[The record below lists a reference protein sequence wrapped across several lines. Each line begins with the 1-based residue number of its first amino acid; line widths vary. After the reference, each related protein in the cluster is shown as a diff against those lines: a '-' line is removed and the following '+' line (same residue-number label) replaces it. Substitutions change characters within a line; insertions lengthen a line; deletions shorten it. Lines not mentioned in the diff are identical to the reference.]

1 MNMKKIYIAPSV
13 SISEIDTNTLLA
25 GSIGDGKT
33 IGSGQPESDVKTP
46 VSSAENQFS
55 KKHYNVWSDDEE

>member
-13 SISEIDTNTLLA
+13 SISKIDTNTLLA
-25 GSIGDGKT
+25 GSIGDGKN
-33 IGSGQPESDVKTP
+33 IVSEQPQSDINPST
-46 VSSAENQFS
+46 SIENQFS

>member
-1 MNMKKIYIAPSV
+1 MKKIYIAPSV

-25 GSIGDGKT
+25 GSIGDGKN
-33 IGSGQPESDVKTP
+33 IVSEQPQSDVTTP
-46 VSSAENQFS
+46 GSSADNQFS

>member
-1 MNMKKIYIAPSV
+1 MKKIYIAPSV

-25 GSIGDGKT
+25 GSIGDGKN
-33 IGSGQPESDVKTP
+33 IV
-46 VSSAENQFS
+46 SAENQFS

>member
-1 MNMKKIYIAPSV
+1 MKKIYIAPSV

-25 GSIGDGKT
+25 GSIGDGKNIVSEQPQSDLST
-33 IGSGQPESDVKTP
+33 PGSSVD
-46 VSSAENQFS
+46 NQFS

>member
-25 GSIGDGKT
+25 GSIGNGKT
-33 IGSGQPESDVKTP
+33 IVSEQPQSDVTTP
-46 VSSAENQFS
+46 GSSADNQFS

>member
-33 IGSGQPESDVKTP
+33 IGSGQPQSDKDNPST
-46 VSSAENQFS
+46 SIENQFS

>member
-1 MNMKKIYIAPSV
+1 MKKIYIAPTV

-33 IGSGQPESDVKTP
+33 IGSGQPQSDKNG
-46 VSSAENQFS
+46 SSDPDINQFS